1 MPDTPARLNQFLAE
15 EVRSK
20 AYADLLLGR
29 AKAAREGRA
38 APEASGDAYW
48 LKFGKD
54 AVVIGH
60 HYLKDWRALRV
71 GTGRFC
77 ALLESWRD
85 GLAD

>member
-1 MPDTPARLNQFLAE
+1 MPDTPARLKQFLVE

-29 AKAAREGRA
+29 ADEAQEGRA

-60 HYLKDWRALRV
+60 HYLKDWRVLRV
-71 GTGRFC
+71 EAGRFR
-77 ALLESWRD
+77 AILKSWRD
-85 GLAD
+85 DLAD